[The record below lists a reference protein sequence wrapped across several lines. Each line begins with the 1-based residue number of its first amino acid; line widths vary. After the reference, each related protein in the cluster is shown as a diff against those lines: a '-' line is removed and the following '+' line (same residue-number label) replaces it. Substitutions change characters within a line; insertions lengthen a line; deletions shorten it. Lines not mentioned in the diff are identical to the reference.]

1 MPAGSGCSSA
11 WDFSTPRG
19 DFIGRKKR
27 PRARS
32 CQPLRTR
39 VDPSARDSQRA
50 LASAPPEGMN
60 VMAFAIDRSL
70 LRRALDGET
79 RALNALVTDLRPH
92 IERQLLRYPV
102 ADEDRRDL
110 LQATL
115 MQVVRRLG
123 SFRGDSSF
131 STWLFRVTANEAL
144 MMMRSQRRHRTRLVE
159 GLDFEELGA
168 LPASNDAELA
178 SRGDVGAA
186 NNERD
191 ARVRNAL
198 AELPD
203 DYRDVVVAH
212 YHLDLG
218 LQEIADRFDLSESAV
233 RSRLHR
239 ARSRLRAILEGT
251 PLAVEAREE
260 AHTASARRTADANDG
275 APGARTVPTAAASG
289 TALENAA

>member
-1 MPAGSGCSSA
+1 
-11 WDFSTPRG
+11 
-19 DFIGRKKR
+19 
-27 PRARS
+27 
-32 CQPLRTR
+32 
-39 VDPSARDSQRA
+39 
-50 LASAPPEGMN
+50 MN

-79 RALNALVTDLRPH
+79 RALNALVTELRPH

-144 MMMRSQRRHRTRLVE
+144 MMMRSQRRHRARLVE

-178 SRGDVGAA
+178 RGDVGAA

-239 ARSRLRAILEGT
+239 ARSRLRTILEGT
-251 PLAVEAREE
+251 PLALEAREE
-260 AHTASARRTADANDG
+260 AAAPPTRRS
-275 APGARTVPTAAASG
+275 AAAADPAPVPQTG
-289 TALENAA
+289 AALEHAA